1 MVNLHRKLNLR
12 GGAEESKA
20 APTAS
25 TLEALEDR
33 LAKLTVRENNDDAI
47 LNAFPIFRKLINKI
61 LPGYGILFGVKNNDK
76 IGHCLVLAKTK
87 DNVLRI
93 LDAQRGVRHEFNED
107 EIKNIYGYF
116 DEKVTDIYI
125 LEAKKNNRANTQLKF
140 IYPTEWKKQIDDNA
154 MQEKDSL
161 DEKPF
166 SVHTINHSRTGKY
179 PVLFPLSDDIFGKRQ
194 IKRKRRV
201 NDCCI
206 CALDF
211 LGFKNARRSFGQET
225 VSDRDIEKFFK
236 NLYSEWDFQFN
247 PRNFDSNYNRK
258 SMSPLTRKMLDNSS
272 RRRNSKR
279 KRRASSSK
287 RASKTKRIKR
297 SSSRTRVNKTRTKT
311 TKRTKR
317 TKRIKSRTKTRK

>member
-1 MVNLHRKLNLR
+1 MVNFNRKLKLR

-20 APTAS
+20 APAAS
-25 TLEALEDR
+25 PSEALEDR
-33 LAKLTVRENNDDAI
+33 LAKLTLQDNNNDAI
-47 LNAFPIFRKLINKI
+47 LKAFPIFRNLINKI

-93 LDAQRGVRHEFNED
+93 LDAQRGVRHEFYED
-107 EIKNIYGYF
+107 EIQNIYGYF
-116 DEKVTDIYI
+116 DENVTDIYI
-125 LEAKKNNRANTQLKF
+125 LEAKKNNRPNTQLKF
-140 IYPTEWKKQIDDNA
+140 IYPTEWKVPIDDGYE
-154 MQEKDSL
+154 MQTKDSL

-166 SVHTINHSRTGKY
+166 SVHTINHSKTGKY
-179 PVLFPLSDDIFGKRQ
+179 PVLFPLNDDIFGKRQ
-194 IKRKRRV
+194 VKRKQRV

-225 VSDRDIEKFFK
+225 VSDRDIERFFK

-247 PRNFDSNYNRK
+247 PRNFDSNYNRR
-258 SMSPLTRKMLDNSS
+258 SMSPLTRKILENSS

-279 KRRASSSK
+279 KRRASSSSK

-297 SSSRTRVNKTRTKT
+297 SSYRTRVNKTRTKT
-311 TKRTKR
+311 TKRK
-317 TKRIKSRTKTRK
+317 KSKQNTRK

>member
-1 MVNLHRKLNLR
+1 MVKNNRKLNLR

-20 APTAS
+20 VPTAPR
-25 TLEALEDR
+25 LEALEDR

-93 LDAQRGVRHEFNED
+93 LDAQRGVRHEFYED
-107 EIKNIYGYF
+107 EIQNIYGYF
-116 DEKVTDIYI
+116 DENITDIYI

-140 IYPTEWKKQIDDNA
+140 IYPTEWKKQIDDDA

-161 DEKPF
+161 DENPF
-166 SVHTINHSRTGKY
+166 SVHTINHSKTGKY
-179 PVLFPLSDDIFGKRQ
+179 PVLFPLNDDIFGKRQ
-194 IKRKRRV
+194 VKRKQRV

-211 LGFKNARRSFGQET
+211 LGFKNARRSFGQAT
-225 VSDRDIEKFFK
+225 VTDRDIEKFFK

-247 PRNFDSNYNRK
+247 PRNFDSNYDRR
-258 SMSPLTRKMLDNSS
+258 SMSPLTRKMLDKSS

-279 KRRASSSK
+279 KRRASSSSK

-311 TKRTKR
+311 TKRK
-317 TKRIKSRTKTRK
+317 KSKQNTRK